1 MLLRSC
7 KFFIICLI
15 FILPSSVWGQYSYG
29 TTGLLHM
36 PTADMQKDK
45 TFLFGGSF
53 LNKNMTPSPQWNY
66 NTFNYYVNITF
77 FPWLEISY
85 DLTLNQ
91 GKPGGYWPKRT
102 WGKFVNQDRQFSARF
117 RLWKEGWYYDWTPQI
132 VLGTND
138 PANHEHNGGGKIIID
153 DDESGHS
160 HTSHF
165 TRFFLAATKHIVF
178 EGVGEIGAHAALI
191 YSREDN
197 NYFTRPAVG
206 ADFELQL
213 LETDKWQKW
222 VNGLNLMGEF
232 DGEGINVGASYKIW
246 RDNINVIAEL
256 HECKYFSGGIYFKLH
271 LR

>member
-1 MLLRSC
+1 MILL
-7 KFFIICLI
+7 
-15 FILPSSVWGQYSYG
+15 LPSCVLGQYSYG

-66 NTFNYYVNITF
+66 DTYNYYVNITF

-91 GKPGGYWPKRT
+91 GKPGKYWPKRT
-102 WGKFVNQDRQFSARF
+102 WGKFVNQDRQFGARF
-117 RLWKEGWYYDWTPQI
+117 RLWKEGWYYDWTPQ
-132 VLGTND
+132 VVFGTND
-138 PANHEHNGGGKIIID
+138 PGSHERNGGGKIIID
-153 DDESGHS
+153 DDHNTN
-160 HTSHF
+160 HY
-165 TRFFLAATKHIVF
+165 TRFFLAATKHLTF

-197 NYFTRPAVG
+197 NYFTRPAFG
-206 ADFELQL
+206 ANFELQL

>member
-1 MLLRSC
+1 VVLFPIKAL
-7 KFFIICLI
+7 
-15 FILPSSVWGQYSYG
+15 GQYSYG

-36 PTADMQKDK
+36 PTADMQQEK

-53 LNKNMTPSPQWNY
+53 LNKKMTPTPWDY

-77 FPWLEISY
+77 FDWLELSY

-102 WGKFVNQDRQFSARF
+102 WDKFVNQDRQFSVRF
-117 RLWKEGWYYDWTPQI
+117 RLWKEGWYYDWMPQI
-132 VLGTND
+132 VFGTND

-153 DDESGHS
+153 DDKSGHS

-165 TRFFLAATKHIVF
+165 TRFFLAATKHLTF

-206 ADFELQL
+206 ANFELQL

>member
-1 MLLRSC
+1 MILNKC
-7 KFFIICLI
+7 KYIIVACLI
-15 FILPSSVWGQYSYG
+15 FLFPLRVLGQYSYG

-36 PTADMQKDK
+36 PTGEMQQDK

-53 LNKNMTPSPQWNY
+53 LNKNMTPNPQWNY
-66 NTFNYYVNITF
+66 DTYNYYVNITF

-91 GKPGGYWPKRT
+91 GKPGKYWPKRT

-117 RLWKEGWYYDWTPQI
+117 RLWKEGWYYDWTPQ
-132 VLGTND
+132 VVFGTND
-138 PANHEHNGGGKIIID
+138 PGSHERNGGGKIIID
-153 DDESGHS
+153 DEHNTN
-160 HTSHF
+160 HY
-165 TRFFLAATKHIVF
+165 TRFFLAATKHLAF

-206 ADFELQL
+206 ANFELQL
-213 LETDKWQKW
+213 LEMDKWQKW